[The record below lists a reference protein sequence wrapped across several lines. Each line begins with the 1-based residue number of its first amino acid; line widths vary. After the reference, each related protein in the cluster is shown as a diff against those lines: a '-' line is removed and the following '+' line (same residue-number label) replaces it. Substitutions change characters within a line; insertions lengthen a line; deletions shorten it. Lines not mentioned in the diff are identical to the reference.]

1 MGGGASKA
9 RKAAEAQRIE
19 ELLEDTKNKEE
30 SIVDHSKQIEDA
42 KKELVVSK
50 ENIFT
55 QKVEVETCR
64 KEVEVAEVET
74 AAIVGSSE
82 KAAADAKA
90 KLEAEREALLAK
102 VAAAEEAKRKA
113 EGDKVA
119 QLERRNSSESAF
131 KAAATKLTN
140 IKSAVAHLEERIK
153 FNVAKA
159 IEHRELAES
168 YKQQAFDGMGGVASG
183 TGWAADNEP
192 NDPMAAQSSSGS
204 GGAFSRPPERRRTIV
219 LDLDELQR
227 SQQLPVWFTTPITAS
242 VEATGSAEDGS
253 R

>member
-1 MGGGASKA
+1 MAWRAAHAHGIKPKWGVQRRKPARRATRKHAAHNSPVLTLAVGGW
-9 RKAAEAQRIE
+9 RFPQ
-19 ELLEDTKNKEE
+19 
-30 SIVDHSKQIEDA
+30 
-42 KKELVVSK
+42 
-50 ENIFT
+50 
-55 QKVEVETCR
+55 
-64 KEVEVAEVET
+64 
-74 AAIVGSSE
+74 
-82 KAAADAKA
+82 
-90 KLEAEREALLAK
+90 
-102 VAAAEEAKRKA
+102 
-113 EGDKVA
+113 VA

-159 IEHRELAES
+159 IEYRELAES